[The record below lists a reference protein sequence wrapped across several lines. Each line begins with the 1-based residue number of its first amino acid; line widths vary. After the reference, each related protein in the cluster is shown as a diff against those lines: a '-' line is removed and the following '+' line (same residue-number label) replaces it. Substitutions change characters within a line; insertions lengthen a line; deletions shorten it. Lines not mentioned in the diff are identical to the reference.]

1 MRGGSSAV
9 GVRAVALAIATLSMV
24 AWSDASAGAAAWQRV
39 RLPNVTDHPDSALV
53 QGGGAPYRIDWP
65 GEGTSTSGEQ
75 DPACPL
81 DPPFRDS
88 RRVRSGSPGPDDK
101 LIGVGGIWK
110 RGGFVRVGNPTSG
123 ANHAGN
129 HLAAFFHTP
138 DLDGRPCFRGGGEYG
153 FLRKLAEGSTRSGD
167 QPLDFYQCWNCN
179 CKPSCGV
186 PGGGTVTERWTDKQT
201 GWRDAQTDRIYRISF
216 SSYSYSSFG
225 VRCAFSRD
233 NFVIGVLEPTS
244 PPTLR
249 YSVRMCR
256 ASWLP
261 DLNGAS
267 GWITVNSHADQFTS
281 DGVDHFEGSYNQVV
295 VAKWLPS

>member
-1 MRGGSSAV
+1 M
-9 GVRAVALAIATLSMV
+9 AIATLSVV
-24 AWSDASAGAAAWQRV
+24 AWSDATAGAAAWQRV
-39 RLPNVTDHPDSALV
+39 SLPNVTDHPDSGLV
-53 QGGGAPYRIDWP
+53 QGGPAPYRIDWP
-65 GEGTSTSGEQ
+65 GEGTSSTGEQ

-81 DPPFRDS
+81 DPPYRDG
-88 RRVRSGSPGPDDK
+88 RRVRSGSPDPTDK

-110 RGGFVRVGNPTSG
+110 RGGFVRVGDPTTG

-129 HLAAFFHTP
+129 HLAAFFHTA

-153 FLRKLAEGSTRSGD
+153 FLRKLAEGSTRAGD

-186 PGGGTVTERWTDKQT
+186 PGGGTVTERWVDKQT
-201 GWRDAQTDRIYRISF
+201 GWRDAQADRIYRVSF
-216 SSYSYSSFG
+216 RSYSYSSYG
-225 VRCAFSRD
+225 VRCASFQD
-233 NFVIGVLEPTS
+233 NFLIDVLEPTS

-249 YSVRMCR
+249 HSVRICR

-267 GWITVNSHADQFTS
+267 GWITVNSHADQYTG

-295 VAKWLPS
+295 AAKWLPS